1 MESSAQP
8 KTIAK
13 DQESDEEFT
22 IEVVKDMSKEQ
33 ENDLVSFLKKVSRAC
48 DQDSS
53 VPDFVAP
60 QVNEWLKELAEKGT
74 LEPEHK
80 E

>member
-1 MESSAQP
+1 MESSAEP

-13 DQESDEEFT
+13 DEESDEEFT

-48 DQDSS
+48 D
-53 VPDFVAP
+53 
-60 QVNEWLKELAEKGT
+60 
-74 LEPEHK
+74 
-80 E
+80 